1 MSSLL
6 LRNLRTIL
14 TCDDG
19 DAVLEHTDLYC
30 ENGIIRGLG
39 PDLPQTADTV
49 IDGSHYWCYPG
60 LINTHH
66 HLYQVFSRNLP
77 QVQNLELFDWL
88 TALYE
93 IWKGLDEQVVR
104 LSSLTGMGELLKHGC
119 TTCLDHHYVFPA
131 GCGDL
136 IGTQFAAAEELG
148 MRMFASRGSMDLSR
162 KDGGLPPDSVVQTV
176 DAIMKDSARVI
187 EAYHD
192 PSFGSM
198 RQVALAPC
206 SPFSVS
212 GELLR
217 QSAILARQYGV
228 RLHTH
233 LCETKD
239 EENYMLQRYGVRP
252 LEYMESLGW
261 MGEDVWF
268 AHGIHFTEDELKRLA
283 ETGTG
288 VAHCPISNM
297 KLSSGVALVP
307 KMLEL
312 GVPLG
317 LAVDGSASNDGSNLL
332 EEMRV
337 AYLLH
342 RLWWS
347 RQAPSAYDILKIAT
361 RGSARVLGRDDLGQI
376 AVGMAADFFLVDM
389 NRMELTGAQFDPK
402 SMLCTVGL
410 KGSVDYTVVNGEI
423 VVKEGRL
430 VRVDEERTVEKANLA
445 VKEYMGHSSCSV
457 PL

>member
-19 DAVLEHTDLYC
+19 DAVLEHADLYC

-119 TTCLDHHYVFPA
+119 TTCFDHHYVFPA

-136 IGTQFAAAEELG
+136 IGAQFAAAEELG

-239 EENYMLQRYGVRP
+239 EERYTLERFGMRP
-252 LEYMESLGW
+252 LEYMASLDWLGP
-261 MGEDVWF
+261 DVWY
-268 AHGIHFTEDELKRLA
+268 AHGIHFTRQELKLLA
-283 ETGTG
+283 DTDTG
-288 VAHCPISNM
+288 VAHCPASNM
-297 KLSSGVALVP
+297 KLSSGVCRLP
-307 KMLEL
+307 EMLDM
-312 GVPLG
+312 GVPVG
-317 LAVDGSASNDGSNLL
+317 LALDGSASNDGNSLL
-332 EEMRV
+332 EELRT

-342 RLWWS
+342 RLTS
-347 RQAPSAYDILKIAT
+347 SASAPTGYDLLKIAT
-361 RGSARVLGRDDLGQI
+361 QGGARLLGRSDIGALEIGKCADMFLI
-376 AVGMAADFFLVDM
+376 DSRRLELVGCCA
-389 NRMELTGAQFDPK
+389 DPK
-402 SMLCTVGL
+402 NLLATVGL
-410 KGSVDYTVVNGEI
+410 RGPVDYTVVAGS
-423 VVKEGRL
+423 L
-430 VRVDEERTVEKANLA
+430 AVRQGHLTGWDEEKLSREAGKVWENYL
-445 VKEYMGHSSCSV
+445 SR
-457 PL
+457 

>member
-14 TCDDG
+14 TCAAG
-19 DAVLEHTDLYC
+19 DAVLAHADLYC
-30 ENGIIRGLG
+30 ENGILRGLG

-119 TTCLDHHYVFPA
+119 TTCFDHHYVFPA

-136 IGTQFAAAEELG
+136 IGAQFAAAEELG

-233 LCETKD
+233 LCETRD
-239 EENYMLQRYGVRP
+239 EEHYTLEHYGVRP
-252 LEYMESLGW
+252 LEYMASLGW
-261 MGEDVWF
+261 TGPDVWY
-268 AHGIHFTEDELKRLA
+268 AHGIHFNDEELRELA
-283 ETGTG
+283 RTGTG

-297 KLSSGVALVP
+297 KLASG
-307 KMLEL
+307 
-312 GVPLG
+312 
-317 LAVDGSASNDGSNLL
+317 
-332 EEMRV
+332 
-337 AYLLH
+337 
-342 RLWWS
+342 
-347 RQAPSAYDILKIAT
+347 
-361 RGSARVLGRDDLGQI
+361 GSARLLGREDIGQL
-376 AVGMAADFFLVDM
+376 AVGKCADLFLVDS
-389 NRMELTGAQFDPK
+389 RRLELVGGAYSPADV
-402 SMLCTVGL
+402 LATVGL
-410 KGSVDYTVVNGEI
+410 RGPVDYTVVNGRV
-423 VVKEGRL
+423 VVKEGHL
-430 VRVDEERTVEKANLA
+430 VTIDEEKTAADARNACGAYLAKA
-445 VKEYMGHSSCSV
+445 
-457 PL
+457 